1 MADAPD
7 KPVPEATAVTSEISP
22 ALEVRASTPVEA
34 IAVTSEISP
43 ALEVRAST
51 PVEAIAVTSEI
62 SPALEVRASTPV
74 EAIAVT
80 SEISPAL
87 EVKAPTPVEAT
98 AGTSK
103 SSPALGVKAQTPVEA
118 IAGTSKSSPA
128 LEVKAQTPVEAIAG
142 TSKSSPALGVKAQT
156 PVEAIAGTSKSS
168 PALGVKAPT
177 PVEAVAF
184 VKSTSNMS
192 ESSDDKDTV
201 SIPPLFEPS
210 PDSKSPQGS
219 DKNSR
224 SSGGMNPTETTD
236 LTETQE
242 QDYTSM
248 LSEYSLYRVVTG
260 LSPDDSGS
268 LDVSSRSRLTN
279 SPISKTIHDFGDN
292 TKVDNKKPESP
303 ESCCGIHWSHW
314 FPNMCG
320 CLQGESSSSTKS
332 AAPSNSE
339 KVGSINNVF
348 ELGSLNSS
356 YEPST
361 SRCDTD
367 SERLEELVF
376 YNDDGSYQS
385 VIIEKNLRSIDLCQI
400 LAVKNR
406 VAKDK
411 SWAIVESWPEVGL
424 ERSLEDHEDVL
435 RVYRDMEYF
444 APNTPKRLVFRQDFR
459 KYEFFHDSKQFFPE
473 EMVDYESSAFLG
485 PFTNKYAV
493 MQNMITTGEKCPSI
507 FSSAWIRDPSKNV
520 WSKIYMVLRE
530 TKLYCSPKI
539 HLVSRVIRQWR
550 HIDSAAA
557 TSTST
562 PKRTPLSNTATTP
575 KRSLTSGSSGTP
587 KRSLASNLE
596 QLEVLANLPDFHV
609 YTTVN
614 AKKQFRAPTQWGL
627 VLRPVTNTKSKKKAG
642 SDFRCITFDNEKTR
656 ACWIIAMRLAK
667 LRENYRAF
675 KNKQCEPTVSSGNYN
690 SYSVPNESV
699 RSRVAMDFTG
709 SVGRIV
715 DDPKEAK
722 AIAVAE
728 GSTWKRRWRP
738 SSRAPHDQNLAKIQ
752 ELEAG
757 IHVTQLWFHRGMS
770 RDQAAALVN
779 KYGTV
784 DGVFLVRDSR
794 SNPGAFVLT
803 YKSGGKV
810 LHTQIQL
817 ITDHH
822 LRDTYCYSLDS
833 GATKFYDLLQLVEFY
848 QLNTGCLPTRLT
860 HYVVHSP
867 SNTMIQE
874 DTSMTSLSPGS
885 SPGPRNSPS
894 LTPRTSTPSI
904 TSA

>member
-34 IAVTSEISP
+34 IAVTSESSP

-51 PVEAIAVTSEI
+51 PVEAIAVTSES

-80 SEISPAL
+80 SESSPAL
-87 EVKAPTPVEAT
+87 EIKAQTPVEAV

-118 IAGTSKSSPA
+118 
-128 LEVKAQTPVEAIAG
+128 VAG

-156 PVEAIAGTSKSS
+156 PVEAVAGTSKSS
-168 PALGVKAPT
+168 PALGVKAQT

-184 VKSTSNMS
+184 VKSTSNLS
-192 ESSDDKDTV
+192 ESENKDTV

-236 LTETQE
+236 LTETQGLE
-242 QDYTSM
+242 SASM

-279 SPISKTIHDFGDN
+279 SPISKTIHDFE
-292 TKVDNKKPESP
+292 DNKKLDKEKPESP

-320 CLQGESSSSTKS
+320 CLQGESSSNTKS

-339 KVGSINNVF
+339 KVGSIHNVF

-550 HIDSAAA
+550 HIDSTAA

-562 PKRTPLSNTATTP
+562 PKRTPLSSTVTTP

>member
-34 IAVTSEISP
+34 IAVTSES
-43 ALEVRAST
+43 
-51 PVEAIAVTSEI
+51 

-98 AGTSK
+98 
-103 SSPALGVKAQTPVEA
+103 
-118 IAGTSKSSPA
+118 
-128 LEVKAQTPVEAIAG
+128 AG

-550 HIDSAAA
+550 HIDSAAV

-667 LRENYRAF
+667 YGKQLRENYRAF

>member
-34 IAVTSEISP
+34 IAVTSESSP

-51 PVEAIAVTSEI
+51 PVEAIAVTSES

-80 SEISPAL
+80 SESSPAL
-87 EVKAPTPVEAT
+87 EIKAQTPVEAV

-118 IAGTSKSSPA
+118 
-128 LEVKAQTPVEAIAG
+128 VAG

-156 PVEAIAGTSKSS
+156 PVEAVAGTSKSS
-168 PALGVKAPT
+168 PALGVKAQT

-184 VKSTSNMS
+184 VKSTSNLS
-192 ESSDDKDTV
+192 ESENKDTV

-236 LTETQE
+236 LTETQGLE
-242 QDYTSM
+242 SASM

-279 SPISKTIHDFGDN
+279 SPISKTIHDFE
-292 TKVDNKKPESP
+292 DNKKLDKEKPESP

-320 CLQGESSSSTKS
+320 CLQGESSSNTKS

-339 KVGSINNVF
+339 KVGSIHNVF

-530 TKLYCSPKI
+530 TKLYCSPK
-539 HLVSRVIRQWR
+539 
-550 HIDSAAA
+550 

-562 PKRTPLSNTATTP
+562 PKRTPLSSTVTTP

-667 LRENYRAF
+667 WCAALLQYGKQLRENYRAF